1 MSTDVTRNGDANPA
15 DGAATPP
22 AIEVSHLTKAFGG
35 VHAVSDVSLTV
46 PQGSFFGIIGPNGS
60 GKSTLL
66 DCISGIHTTYEG
78 RVFFEGADIT
88 RKPIHKISRA
98 GMLRT
103 FQVSRLFEDMSVLSN
118 VMVAAPDQDGETLGR
133 ATLGRWSRSQLAA
146 VRRAR
151 ELLDHYELERVEQS
165 YASEL
170 SGGQRRLLEL
180 ARLLIMQPRAVL
192 LDEPFAGVSPVN
204 RSRLANQLQAF
215 TEAGI
220 TVLMVE
226 HRLELVER
234 LCDRVA
240 VMAEGRLIAQGAMAA
255 LRQDHVVIDAYLG
268 DFHHDALRM

>member
-1 MSTDVTRNGDANPA
+1 MTDAFISV
-15 DGAATPP
+15 TPP
-22 AIEVSHLTKAFGG
+22 AIEVEHLTKSFGG
-35 VHAVSDVSLTV
+35 VQAVGDVSLSI

-66 DCISGIHTTYEG
+66 DCISGLHTSYAG
-78 RVFFEGADIT
+78 RVSFQGTNIT
-88 RKPIHKISRA
+88 RWSIHKIARL
-98 GMLRT
+98 GLLRT

-118 VMVAAPDQDGETLGR
+118 VMVAAPDQDGESLGR
-133 ATLGRWSRSQLAA
+133 ATFGNWSRSQRES
-146 VRRAR
+146 VEKAR
-151 ELLDHYELERVEQS
+151 SLLDHYELERVEQA

-180 ARLLIMQPRAVL
+180 ARLLIMRPLAVL

-204 RSRLANQLQAF
+204 RNRLVTQLQAF
-215 TEAGI
+215 TAAGI

-240 VMAEGRLIAQGAMAA
+240 VMAEGRLIAEGTMNE
-255 LRQDHVVIDAYLG
+255 LRQDRVVIDAYLG